1 MRSPVLPAGRW
12 TVLAVICAAIL
23 VVVIDVTVLHVA
35 APAMTEELEPSAVA
49 LLWIIDVYPLVV
61 APLLVASGALGDRI
75 GRKRILLAGLAVFGA
90 ASALAAFAWTPAV
103 LIGARAVMG
112 VGGALILPASMS
124 IVRDVFEDRDE
135 RRTAVGIWSATMA
148 GGAALGPLVGG
159 FLVEHWWWGAVFL
172 INVPVVLLVLPIGAK
187 LLPESRAAEPP
198 PWDMAAVVLAG
209 VGILGV
215 AFGLKQGARHGF
227 ADPVVLAVLVVAIAS
242 LVAFVRRQLA
252 RSEPLL
258 DVRLFADRAF
268 AVAVGCVL
276 LAMFGLVG
284 LELFF
289 AQYLQLVLGL
299 EPLAASVRLLPLMLA
314 SLAGG
319 LLAAPIL
326 RRSGTRATITGGLL
340 LTTVALL
347 PLLALGVEDRY
358 LLLALPFV
366 ALGFGLEIALVA
378 ANDVIISAVPADRA
392 GNAASIEETAYELG
406 GGLGV
411 AVLGSILAAVYSSAL
426 GSVPGVDA
434 GAMDAS
440 GESLGRAVE
449 VAAGLPAA
457 VGSALV
463 AHASDAFVR
472 GLHVVLIVSFVLLA
486 ASALLAAL
494 VLRRPAAGGCDGG
507 PRGDA
512 APSDAGAIGTADGV
526 LGPDRIRRDDGVR
539 RAERALGADGA
550 ATGAGGG
557 PSPSRTQV
565 VCDTP

>member
-1 MRSPVLPAGRW
+1 MSPNLSRSSSRW
-12 TVLAVICAAIL
+12 TVLAVICAAVL

-35 APAMTEELEPSAVA
+35 APAMTEDLKPSAVA

-61 APLLVASGALGDRI
+61 APLLVGSGALGDRI
-75 GRKRILLAGLAVFGA
+75 GRKRVLVAGLAVFGA
-90 ASALAAFAWTPAV
+90 ASALAAFAWSPAV
-103 LIGARAVMG
+103 LIGARAIMG
-112 VGGALILPASMS
+112 VGGALILPATMS
-124 IVRDVFEDRDE
+124 IVRDVFTDRDE

-148 GGAALGPLVGG
+148 GGAAVGPLVGG

-172 INVPVVLLVLPIGAK
+172 INVPVVLIVLPVAVK
-187 LLPESRAAEPP
+187 LLPESRAAVPP
-198 PWDMAAVVLAG
+198 PWDMLAVVLAG
-209 VGILGV
+209 AAILGI

-227 ADPVVLAVLVVAIAS
+227 ADPLVLGVLTAAIGS
-242 LVAFVRRQLA
+242 GTWFVRRQLA
-252 RSEPLL
+252 RPEPLL

-268 AVAVGCVL
+268 SVAVGCVL

-326 RRSGTRATITGGLL
+326 RRVGTRTTITGGLL
-340 LTTVALL
+340 MTTAALL
-347 PLLALGVEDRY
+347 PMLALGVADQY
-358 LLLALPFV
+358 LLLAVPFV

-411 AVLGSILAAVYSSAL
+411 AVLGSILAAVYSDAL
-426 GSVPGVDA
+426 GAVPGVGSGEMHA
-434 GAMDAS
+434 A

-457 VGSALV
+457 AGTALV
-463 AHASDAFVR
+463 ATAREAFVH
-472 GLHVVLIVSFVLLA
+472 GLHVVVLASFGMLA
-486 ASALLAAL
+486 VSALLAAI
-494 VLRRPAAGGCDGG
+494 VLRRGPADDTDAGEGRTAAPPRPGEPAGSPAPAEAPAA
-507 PRGDA
+507 
-512 APSDAGAIGTADGV
+512 TA
-526 LGPDRIRRDDGVR
+526 RTCR
-539 RAERALGADGA
+539 
-550 ATGAGGG
+550 TGARPRDGM
-557 PSPSRTQV
+557 PQATASSQRTRS
-565 VCDTP
+565 

>member
-1 MRSPVLPAGRW
+1 MTAAALRPTGRW

-35 APAMTEELEPSAVA
+35 APAMTEDLQPSSVA
-49 LLWIIDVYPLVV
+49 LLWVIDVYPLVV
-61 APLLVASGALGDRI
+61 APLLVASGALGDRF
-75 GRKRILLAGLAVFGA
+75 GRKKVLLAGLAVFGL

-103 LIGARAVMG
+103 LIAARAVMG
-112 VGGALILPASMS
+112 VGGALILPASMA
-124 IVRDVFEDRDE
+124 IIRDVFDDRDE

-159 FLVEHWWWGAVFL
+159 FLVEHFSWGAVFL
-172 INVPVVLLVLPIGAK
+172 VNVPVVLLVVPVALK

-198 PWDMAAVVLAG
+198 PWDMLAVVLAG
-209 VGILGV
+209 VGILGI
-215 AFGLKQGARHGF
+215 AFGLKHGARHGF
-227 ADPVVLAVLVVAIAS
+227 ADPLVIAVLAVATGS
-242 LVAFVRRQLA
+242 LTSFVRRQLA
-252 RSEPLL
+252 RPEPVL

-326 RRSGTRATITGGLL
+326 RRAGTRATITGGLL
-340 LTTVALL
+340 LTTVALV
-347 PLLALGVEDRY
+347 PMLALGVADQY
-358 LLLALPFV
+358 LLLALPFA
-366 ALGFGLEIALVA
+366 ALGFGLEVALVA
-378 ANDVIISAVPADRA
+378 ANDVIISAVPAERA

-411 AVLGSILAAVYSSAL
+411 AVLGSILAAVYSDAL
-426 GSVPGVDA
+426 GTVPGV
-434 GAMDAS
+434 GASGMGAA
-440 GESLGRAVE
+440 GESLGRAVD

-457 VGSALV
+457 AGAALLD
-463 AHASDAFVR
+463 HARLAFMD
-472 GLHVVLIVSFVLLA
+472 GLHVVLLVSIALLA
-486 ASALLAAL
+486 LSALLAVI
-494 VLRRPAAGGCDGG
+494 VLRRPAAAADDR
-507 PRGDA
+507 PV
-512 APSDAGAIGTADGV
+512 APSPHREPAA
-526 LGPDRIRRDDGVR
+526 RREPASH
-539 RAERALGADGA
+539 AE
-550 ATGAGGG
+550 
-557 PSPSRTQV
+557 
-565 VCDTP
+565 